1 MMNIPVIEMDQE
13 KAREAFEIYRSS
25 VRERHNEEDAQI
37 MRGYKALASGQ
48 QIFDVDEVMKMAGLD
63 HLARP
68 RLAIIRAD
76 AEYAWFVG
84 YEDGSGIFQM
94 RRDQS
99 VYASK
104 CITYISEGTFPAEVK
119 KWRDFAWGS
128 RTSKIRALV
137 PLIPP
142 QYRPKFK
149 LLNYHILFE
158 PEWEEVPPKDPFLC
172 KHLGGSLFAILAAW
186 DLTEVERMVLKGR
199 FN

>member
-84 YEDGSGIFQM
+84 YEDGSGIFQ
-94 RRDQS
+94 
-99 VYASK
+99 
-104 CITYISEGTFPAEVK
+104 IFPAEVK